1 MRDKIYIVEMEVN
14 RETQIECASSQKIAE
29 DMKNAAIESGKC
41 KDWDVTTYQV
51 TLDHMEVAGEVVHFK
66 EDEPEYR
73 MHPMSV
79 REIRENMDENGFV
92 TGKVLVHVSEMVNF
106 DIEELMDYLSESL
119 VGSPLLSDVDY
130 SVAGAVPETNS
141 IIIEVT
147 GSVELVLAELEE
159 EEEMDYDEG

>member
-1 MRDKIYIVEMEVN
+1 MKDKIYIIEMETDNGV
-14 RETQIECASSQKIAE
+14 EIECASSQSIAE
-29 DMKNAAIESGKC
+29 DMKNAAIEAGKC

-51 TLDHMEVAGEVVHFK
+51 TLDHMEICGDVVHFK

-79 REIRENMDENGFV
+79 REIRENMDENDFV

-106 DIEELMDYLSESL
+106 DIEELMDYLSERL

-159 EEEMDYDEG
+159 EEEREED